1 MQVITGDIDSVA
13 DPQLREL
20 LQQSLRDIEPHT
32 LSELGYFLVV
42 EPGDSIEEPVLHQVS
57 DRPAQRPGN
66 AFVPQ
71 VAAKAVLLRRC
82 SCAAAMTR
90 SPTLSPT
97 LVLTLTR
104 PQYSKQNHR
113 SVPTSAAA
121 VSP

>member
-1 MQVITGDIDSVA
+1 MH
-13 DPQLREL
+13 PELREL

-90 SPTLSPT
+90 SPDP
-97 LVLTLTR
+97 
-104 PQYSKQNHR
+104 
-113 SVPTSAAA
+113 VPDSDPA
-121 VSP
+121 